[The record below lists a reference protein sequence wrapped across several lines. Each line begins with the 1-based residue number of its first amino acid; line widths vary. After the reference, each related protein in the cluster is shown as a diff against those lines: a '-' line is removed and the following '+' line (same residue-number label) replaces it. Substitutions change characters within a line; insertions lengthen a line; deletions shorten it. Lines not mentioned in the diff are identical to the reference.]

1 MERES
6 RTHIPYI
13 ALRGKAFFPDT
24 LVGFDVGRD
33 KSLKS
38 IEIAMNR
45 ERLVAVSAQRNP
57 EVNDPSGEDC
67 YLTGVLIRIK
77 QIVRRTDYV
86 RVLAECGQR
95 IRMENIY
102 EENGALFC
110 DYVQAEDLPADDEE
124 ELEAY
129 VRAVKE
135 AFIQYAKVLHPGST
149 AEARAMVEEVE
160 DPAVLTNI
168 IAEDLDVSFDEK
180 QALLEIDYI
189 PGRLEQLCLLYTSDA
204 ADE

>member
-45 ERLVAVSAQRNP
+45 ERLVAVSAQRTP

-86 RVLAECGQR
+86 RVLAECRQMMR
-95 IRMENIY
+95 RNWKHTY
-102 EENGALFC
+102 
-110 DYVQAEDLPADDEE
+110 
-124 ELEAY
+124 
-129 VRAVKE
+129 
-135 AFIQYAKVLHPGST
+135 
-149 AEARAMVEEVE
+149 
-160 DPAVLTNI
+160 
-168 IAEDLDVSFDEK
+168 
-180 QALLEIDYI
+180 
-189 PGRLEQLCLLYTSDA
+189 GR
-204 ADE
+204 

>member
-45 ERLVAVSAQRNP
+45 ERLLAVSAQRNP

-86 RVLAECGQR
+86 RVRCSVITCRRR
-95 IRMENIY
+95 ICRQMMRRNWKHTY
-102 EENGALFC
+102 
-110 DYVQAEDLPADDEE
+110 
-124 ELEAY
+124 
-129 VRAVKE
+129 
-135 AFIQYAKVLHPGST
+135 
-149 AEARAMVEEVE
+149 
-160 DPAVLTNI
+160 
-168 IAEDLDVSFDEK
+168 
-180 QALLEIDYI
+180 
-189 PGRLEQLCLLYTSDA
+189 GR
-204 ADE
+204 

>member
-95 IRMENIY
+95 IRLENIY

-149 AEARAMVEEVE
+149 A
-160 DPAVLTNI
+160 
-168 IAEDLDVSFDEK
+168 
-180 QALLEIDYI
+180 
-189 PGRLEQLCLLYTSDA
+189 
-204 ADE
+204 

>member
-1 MERES
+1 MEREN

-57 EVNDPSGEDC
+57 EVNDPCGEDC

-77 QIVRRTDYV
+77 QIVRRTDY
-86 RVLAECGQR
+86 RKIRCISTFYRSAQQR
-95 IRMENIY
+95 RQ
-102 EENGALFC
+102 GC
-110 DYVQAEDLPADDEE
+110 
-124 ELEAY
+124 
-129 VRAVKE
+129 
-135 AFIQYAKVLHPGST
+135 S
-149 AEARAMVEEVE
+149 
-160 DPAVLTNI
+160 
-168 IAEDLDVSFDEK
+168 
-180 QALLEIDYI
+180 I
-189 PGRLEQLCLLYTSDA
+189 PPEWMLNLSG
-204 ADE
+204 

>member
-1 MERES
+1 MRES

-13 ALRGKAFFPDT
+13 ALLGKRLFFRI
-24 LVGFDVGRD
+24 LWVGFDVGRD

-86 RVLAECGQR
+86 RVLAECQR
-95 IRMENIY
+95 IRLRI
-102 EENGALFC
+102 FTRRT
-110 DYVQAEDLPADDEE
+110 
-124 ELEAY
+124 
-129 VRAVKE
+129 VRCSAITCRRRICRQMMRRNWKHT
-135 AFIQYAKVLHPGST
+135 Y
-149 AEARAMVEEVE
+149 
-160 DPAVLTNI
+160 
-168 IAEDLDVSFDEK
+168 
-180 QALLEIDYI
+180 
-189 PGRLEQLCLLYTSDA
+189 GR
-204 ADE
+204 